1 MMMPAGRRREDA
13 RRPPFRVAG
22 PRRPPVRSRPR
33 RDGRG
38 RWDGRGEWDGD
49 PVHNDDHGPVRAR
62 VCCAPFPL
70 LRPLTLHCTRRRGA
84 AEGKGA
90 QQTEK
95 GAADGKKRSRRG
107 RPPRIRGSSAPGTMR
122 VTTATAPPR
131 GSGGPPGEK
140 GSFSQEKATPCDT
153 CELLPKHLSRY
164 MNKPP
169 GVFLPGSSRRRPDPM
184 GSPRGEMGGARR
196 PEPETDRT
204 EFSPWRDG

>member
-1 MMMPAGRRREDA
+1 MTRAAGRRREDA
-13 RRPPFRVAG
+13 RRSPFRVAG

-38 RWDGRGEWDGD
+38 GRGEWDGD

-62 VCCAPFPL
+62 VCYASFPL
-70 LRPLTLHCTRRRGA
+70 LRLLTLHCTRRRGA
-84 AEGKGA
+84 AEGEGA

-95 GAADGKKRSRRG
+95 GVADGKRRSG
-107 RPPRIRGSSAPGTMR
+107 QPG
-122 VTTATAPPR
+122 APR

-140 GSFSQEKATPCDT
+140 GSFSQEKATPCDA

-184 GSPRGEMGGARR
+184 GSPRGEMGGARS